1 MDEIDV
7 LVVGGGPAGVTAAT
21 EAARSGCR
29 TMLVEAGSCCGGAI
43 SRNGIF
49 NAAYFRAKGR
59 QIVGGIGWELAQ
71 ECVALSDGKMPG
83 LEEHTP
89 NRPGAP
95 VVLPGMVFAM
105 LAEEKFLAAGGELA
119 YGLIPLQVKFDGK
132 RWLTDLAGKLCQRR
146 IAATQVVDCTGD
158 ASIVRMAGGACMRSE
173 PRQPGT
179 LTFHLT
185 GYDPEKLDAEALELA
200 YREALACHELQPGDF
215 CFEDKPFVEYLRRRG
230 GNCQHIFNADSSD
243 AITQSDADVQGRQ
256 RLLKMLRFLRRQPG
270 LEHCVLQDCC
280 ETTGIRESWRI
291 VGRHCI
297 TAEEYLSGKQY
308 EDAVALTYYYIDIHH
323 ERGIE
328 YQFLRDGVFPEI
340 PLGALLPEQLPN
352 LLCAGKALCCD
363 ERAFSAL
370 RVEASCMAMGQ
381 AAGAAA
387 AQAVSEGVSPDRI
400 ALDRLRQTL
409 KSHGAVLPDRFN

>member
-1 MDEIDV
+1 MRPELILWDWNGTLLDDV
-7 LVVGGGPAGVTAAT
+7 ELCVDALNRLLEKHAYPQRYDRDQYRAIFGFPIEEYYVRAGFDF
-21 EAARSGCR
+21 
-29 TMLVEAGSCCGGAI
+29 
-43 SRNGIF
+43 SRH
-49 NAAYFRAKGR
+49 
-59 QIVGGIGWELAQ
+59 
-71 ECVALSDGKMPG
+71 S
-83 LEEHTP
+83 
-89 NRPGAP
+89 
-95 VVLPGMVFAM
+95 FAM

-146 IAATQVVDCTGD
+146 IVATQVVDCTGD